1 MTHEQKNAL
10 VLVTC
15 QYTEAVVTA
24 AVATG
29 TFSPVVVL
37 YCSRSN
43 ASFLL
48 FANYL
53 DPQEAKKDNWETC
66 ERIFFFSAPRKSS
79 FFRHICDEAECLK
92 NAQKCPIFF
101 ARKDEVFRVI
111 FNHSV
116 LNIRRKT
123 DR

>member
-66 ERIFFFSAPRKSS
+66 ERIFFS
-79 FFRHICDEAECLK
+79 FLLLENLSFLSYLRRSRM
-92 NAQKCPIFF
+92 F
-101 ARKDEVFRVI
+101 AKRPKMSYVTL
-111 FNHSV
+111 HAK
-116 LNIRRKT
+116 IRLLE
-123 DR
+123 

>member
-66 ERIFFFSAPRKSS
+66 ERIFFFSARKSS
-79 FFRHICDEAECLK
+79 LFCHICDKAECLK
-92 NAQKCPIFF
+92 MTQNVSCYF
-101 ARKDEVFRVI
+101 ARKNEAFSVL
-111 FNHSV
+111 FNHCV
-116 LNIRRKT
+116 EHQRKT